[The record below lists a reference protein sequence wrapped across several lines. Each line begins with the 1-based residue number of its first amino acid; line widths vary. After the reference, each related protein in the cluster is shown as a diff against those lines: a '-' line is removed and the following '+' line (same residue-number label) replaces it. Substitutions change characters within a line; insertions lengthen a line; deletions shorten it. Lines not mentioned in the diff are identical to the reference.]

1 MFSLGRVTF
10 WCILALLWRLALLQA
25 APTPSPEKLRA
36 LYGSLDKRSVAERL
50 ALYQLYPA
58 TPEGQRALREAL
70 QLLSPNGLSPTTP
83 TVCVSLPTRAIEA
96 IVALVN
102 KQPLDRLPELSTNEL
117 TLISKLAA
125 HLPNRRLKGNQARTE
140 DEVIKL
146 PPEQVDLARGL
157 FLSDLGN
164 SPEAEQTLNTYE
176 AMMDLMALQILARID
191 LQSTP
196 QQKVRELNRFV
207 FETMNFRFPPHSQFE
222 QDIHIYT
229 FLPSVLDSRRGV
241 CLGVSILYAC
251 LAQRLNLPLELITPP
266 GHIFVRYKDGSTEIN
281 VETTMRGVHV
291 DSDEYLGADIRK
303 LQQRNIK
310 ETIGL
315 AHINEASVFF
325 TQGEYQS
332 ALKAYQKAEK
342 YLPND
347 PLLQELMGYT
357 YLLLGKEDQAWAL
370 LQPLTHYVSPYTVGK
385 NTLLHD
391 VLEGHADA
399 RCLATLFAAHD
410 ETAVS
415 LMKKRDDIEAILKD
429 HPNFRTGW
437 LHLGTTHLSLH
448 KVNDA
453 IRAFEA
459 YHLLDD
465 ENAHVEFTLSVLH
478 AQRLH
483 HPKAW
488 EHLQRAEKL
497 AAKDNHDPDCLHELR
512 KQLAIRCP
520 E

>member
-1 MFSLGRVTF
+1 MFPLGRFAF
-10 WCILALLWRLALLQA
+10 WCILVLLLSVTRLEAV
-25 APTPSPEKLRA
+25 PTPSPEKLRA
-36 LYGSLDKRSVAERL
+36 LYGSMDKRSVAERL
-50 ALYQLYPA
+50 ALYQLYPE
-58 TPEGQRALREAL
+58 TSEGQRALREAL
-70 QLLSPNGLSPTTP
+70 QLLSPNGLSPSTP
-83 TVCVSLPTRAIEA
+83 AVAVSLPTRAIEA

-102 KQPLDRLPELSTNEL
+102 KQPLDRLPELSQNEL
-117 TLISKLAA
+117 ALISRLAA
-125 HLPNRRLKGNQARTE
+125 HLPNRRLKGCHAKSE
-140 DEVIKL
+140 SEVIDL
-146 PPEQVDLARGL
+146 PAEQVDLARGL
-157 FLSDLGN
+157 FLSDLGS
-164 SPEAEQTLNTYE
+164 SPAAQQTLSTYE
-176 AMMDLMALQILARID
+176 AMIDLMALQILARID
-191 LQSTP
+191 LQASP
-196 QQKVRELNRFV
+196 QQKVRELNRLV

-266 GHIFVRYKDGSTEIN
+266 GHIFVRYKDGDTEIN

-332 ALKAYQKAEK
+332 ALEAYQKAEK

-357 YLLLGKEDQAWAL
+357 YLLLGKKDQAWAL
-370 LQPLTHYVSPYTVGK
+370 LRPLTDYVSPYTVGE

-391 VLEGHADA
+391 VLEGNADA
-399 RCLATLFAAHD
+399 RCLATLFAAHE

-429 HPNFRTGW
+429 HPKFRTGW

-448 KVNDA
+448 RANDA

-459 YHLLDD
+459 YHRLDD
-465 ENAHVEFTLSVLH
+465 KNAHVEFTLSVLY

-483 HPKAW
+483 YPKSW
-488 EHLQRAEKL
+488 EHLQRAEAL
-497 AAKDNHDPDCLHELR
+497 AAADNHDPACLQELR